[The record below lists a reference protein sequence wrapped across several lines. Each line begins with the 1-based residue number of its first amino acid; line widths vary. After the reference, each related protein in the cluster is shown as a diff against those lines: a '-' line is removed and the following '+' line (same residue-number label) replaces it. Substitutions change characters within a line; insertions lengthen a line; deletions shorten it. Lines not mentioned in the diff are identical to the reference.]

1 MLTPAHG
8 RLTASTGLRNVPPDS
23 MHTPGASLPEGRRM
37 SLPVHPAPAPVDP
50 DAMPPRTTPTWEME
64 LLLSGATVFALV
76 QLIGVLDQ
84 RFYLA
89 FPDMDDAQGTLWL
102 LLYLY
107 SRSAVLILAAAFAVH
122 LGMRAHWVALVG
134 LRSVFPRGIRLD
146 RLRGGPQARAVT
158 VAAASDLGTAIERAD
173 NRATLVFGIGVGL
186 ALSIL
191 APGVLV
197 VVSYLLAWLLHLL
210 PGQAGSLTLYFFA
223 ITALVLVPMLLA
235 TGADSL
241 AGSRLAPDGVA
252 ARAIRRVLGAYNR
265 VGMSQ
270 NANTLYAIFSTNFGT
285 YRTTAF
291 VLLLMMAAF
300 GATMWSFYRQVDP
313 GEQGVPAF
321 WPGRGTQGA
330 NQIHGEHYADLRGT
344 IRPLGAQPWIP
355 SLQASGAWLPV
366 TMPIRARNHGSVLAQ
381 CPEPARSTADSEA
394 DPEASATQ
402 RDALLACI
410 ADLHAISIDGQPVEG
425 VTWDFIDR
433 PAERL
438 RGVLAMVPIAALA
451 PGRHELRVA
460 RPQSPERKLSGKP
473 VRHYRIPFWKLAAE
487 PRD

>member
-1 MLTPAHG
+1 MSPSVEPA
-8 RLTASTGLRNVPPDS
+8 T
-23 MHTPGASLPEGRRM
+23 
-37 SLPVHPAPAPVDP
+37 APVDP

-146 RLRGGPQARAVT
+146 RLRGGPQSRAVIA
-158 VAAASDLGTAIERAD
+158 AAASDLGAAIERAD

-186 ALSIL
+186 ALSIV

-197 VVSYLLAWLLHLL
+197 VVAYALAWLLHLL
-210 PGQAGSLTLYFFA
+210 PGQADNLILHFFILSTL
-223 ITALVLVPMLLA
+223 ILLPMLLA
-235 TGADSL
+235 AGADSM
-241 AGSRLAPDGVA
+241 AGPRLAPDGLA
-252 ARAIRRVLGAYNR
+252 ARVIRRVLVAYNR

-285 YRTTAF
+285 YRTTVF
-291 VLLLMMAAF
+291 VLLLMCAAF
-300 GATMWSFYRQVDP
+300 GATMWGFYRQVDP

-321 WPGRGTQGA
+321 WPGRGTEGA
-330 NQIHGEHYADLRGT
+330 SQINGEHYADLRGT
-344 IRPLGAQPWIP
+344 LRPLGAVPWIP

-366 TMPIRARNHGSVLAQ
+366 TVPIRARNHASVLAR
-381 CPEPARSTADSEA
+381 CPQPARATA
-394 DPEASATQ
+394 DPEADPAASAGQ

-410 ADLHAISIDGQPVEG
+410 AALHAITIDGQAVAG

-438 RGVLAMVPIAALA
+438 RGVLAMVPIAQLP
-451 PGRHELRVA
+451 PGRHELKVA

-487 PRD
+487 ARD